1 MNNHRTKAKR
11 NAKRRAQRKPS
22 PSRRHPRKAP
32 RQPRSYTP
40 LSDALS
46 QPLTFADTEL
56 AEGIRRHSLVGLL
69 RALMGRQ
76 RRSDGEPLPNV
87 VCALLVWPLLKVK
100 SLHCFC
106 AELCQFLSG
115 HVSVLYDFLGRED
128 LPWRELVSQ
137 LARRLYQGNDLGPP
151 SQCAFVVDDTSQ
163 ARAGRK
169 VEGTSCYF
177 DHTEGRMRK
186 GHQVLHLGLAAEKGF
201 LPLEAQIVMGEKC
214 RIEKPKDKPFKDQR
228 SAAARDMRRAG
239 EETKHSL
246 FRDMLQ
252 RALRAGFRA
261 AFVLADAWFGCK
273 ENIACCLEHQ
283 LTAIFQMK
291 RGLLAYRYHGHAYTV
306 YQLYALVQRR
316 MRPVNRR
323 ARFKTASLI
332 VSLNLETDSRKPA
345 RWVEVRLVFS
355 APVQAA
361 SADTWVVFLCT
372 NVALSEAKILEVYS
386 LRWSIE
392 VYFKEIKQNLG
403 FFKEQS
409 GRYQLAYAS
418 VHLAAL
424 RYLLLFEAMLRA
436 GQLTYGEIR
445 DRESGRLQTLTYAA
459 LLWQLFRAL
468 IEGAL
473 EGLVRD
479 LGRKVVKKVLA
490 AIDQTVEEFLNHAL
504 QISPQQV
511 AVQLKAEELGYL

>member
-1 MNNHRTKAKR
+1 MSHARQKTSRTRTNPKR
-11 NAKRRAQRKPS
+11 AG
-22 PSRRHPRKAP
+22 

-40 LSDALS
+40 LADALS
-46 QPLTFADTEL
+46 QPLTFADTEV
-56 AEGIRRHSLVGLL
+56 AEGIQRHSLAGLL
-69 RALMGRQ
+69 SAAISRKRRA
-76 RRSDGEPLPNV
+76 DGEPLPNV
-87 VCALLVWPLLKVK
+87 LCALLVWPLMKVK

-106 AELCQFLSG
+106 CELCQILAG
-115 HVSVLYDFLGRED
+115 QVSVLYDFLGRED
-128 LPWRELVSQ
+128 INWRAVAAE
-137 LARRLYQGNDLGPP
+137 LARRVHQANDLGPR

-169 VEGTSCYF
+169 VQGTSCYF
-177 DHTEGRMRK
+177 DHTEGRTRK
-186 GHQVLHLGLAAEKGF
+186 GHQVLHLGLAGEKGF
-201 LPLEAQIVMGEKC
+201 LPLEAQIVMGEKG
-214 RIEKPKDKPFKDQR
+214 RIDKPRDKPFRDQR

-239 EETKHSL
+239 EHSKHSL
-246 FRDMLQ
+246 FRDMLR
-252 RALRAGFRA
+252 RAVRAGFRA
-261 AFVLADAWFGCK
+261 AFVLGDAWFGCK
-273 ENIACCLEHQ
+273 ENIACCLELS
-283 LTAIFQMK
+283 LTALFQMK
-291 RGLLAYRYHGHAYTV
+291 RGLLTYRHHGRDYTAH
-306 YQLYALVQRR
+306 QLYGLVQRR
-316 MRPVNRR
+316 MRPASRR

-332 VSLNLETDSRKPA
+332 VSLNLNPDPKQPA
-345 RWVEVRLVFS
+345 HWVDVRLVFS
-355 APVQAA
+355 APVRAA

-372 NVALSEAKILEVYS
+372 NVALSDAKILEVYA

-409 GRYQLAYAS
+409 GRYELAYAS

-436 GQLTYGEIR
+436 GQLSYGEIR

-459 LLWQLFRAL
+459 LLWQLFRAM

-479 LGRKVVKKVLA
+479 LGRRVIKKVLG
-490 AIDQTVEEFLNHAL
+490 AIDQSVESFLNEAL
-504 QISPQQV
+504 QISPQQI

>member
-1 MNNHRTKAKR
+1 M
-11 NAKRRAQRKPS
+11 RKPGQ
-22 PSRRHPRKAP
+22 PRPKASRTRR
-32 RQPRSYTP
+32 PRSYTP

-46 QPLTFADTEL
+46 QPLTFTDTEL
-56 AEGIRRHSLVGLL
+56 AEGLQRHSLAGLL
-69 RALMGRQ
+69 AAAIRRR

-87 VCALLVWPLLKVK
+87 LCALLVWPLLKVK

-106 AELCQFLSG
+106 AELCQILAG

-128 LPWRELVSQ
+128 INWRGLASE
-137 LARRLYQGNDLGPP
+137 LARRVCQANDLGPR
-151 SQCAFVVDDTSQ
+151 SQRAFVVDDTSQ

-169 VEGTSCYF
+169 VEGSSCYF
-177 DHTEGRMRK
+177 DHTEGRTRK

-214 RIEKPKDKPFKDQR
+214 RIDKPKDKPFKDQR
-228 SAAARDMRRAG
+228 SAAARNMRRAG
-239 EETKHSL
+239 QSTKHGL
-246 FRDMLQ
+246 FRDMLG

-261 AFVLADAWFGCK
+261 AFVLGDAWFGCK
-273 ENIACCLEHQ
+273 ENIACCLENH
-283 LTAIFQMK
+283 LTGIFQMK
-291 RGLLAYRYHGHAYTV
+291 RGLLTYRYHGRHYTV
-306 YQLYALVQRR
+306 YRLYGLVQRR
-316 MRPVNRR
+316 MRPANRR
-323 ARFKTASLI
+323 ARFKTASLV
-332 VSLNLETDSRKPA
+332 VSLNWETNPRQPA

-355 APVQAA
+355 APVRSA

-372 NVALSEAKILEVYS
+372 DAKLSDTKILEVYS

-403 FFKEQS
+403 FLKEQS

-424 RYLLLFEAMLRA
+424 RYLLLFEAMLRQ
-436 GQLTYGEIR
+436 GRLSYGEIR
-445 DRESGRLQTLTYAA
+445 DRQTGQLQTLTYAA

-479 LGRKVVKKVLA
+479 LGRPVIKKVLA
-490 AIDQTVEEFLNHAL
+490 AIDQTVEGFLTQAL

-511 AVQLKAEELGYL
+511 SVQLKAEELGYL

>member
-1 MNNHRTKAKR
+1 MPKSK
-11 NAKRRAQRKPS
+11 RKP
-22 PSRRHPRKAP
+22 PSTRPRSAKSS
-32 RQPRSYTP
+32 RLPRSYTP
-40 LSDALS
+40 LSDALR
-46 QPLTFADTEL
+46 QPRTFADTEL
-56 AEGIRRHSLVGLL
+56 AEGLRRHSLASLL
-69 RALMGRQ
+69 RAAISRQ

-87 VCALLVWPLLKVK
+87 LCALLVWPLLKVK

-106 AELCQFLSG
+106 AELCQILG
-115 HVSVLYDFLGRED
+115 GQVSVLYDFLGRED
-128 LPWRELVSQ
+128 INWRGLLGE
-137 LARRLYQGNDLGPP
+137 LARRVSQDNDLGPR
-151 SQCAFVVDDTSQ
+151 SQRAFVADDTSQ

-177 DHTEGRMRK
+177 DHTEGRTRK
-186 GHQVLHLGLAAEKGF
+186 GHQVLHLGLAGERGF
-201 LPLEAQIVMGEKC
+201 LPLEAQIVMGEKG
-214 RIEKPKDKPFKDQR
+214 RIDKPKNKPFKDQR

-239 EETKHSL
+239 EQSKHEL
-246 FRDMLQ
+246 FRDMLG

-273 ENIACCLEHQ
+273 ENIACCLGHN
-283 LTAIFQMK
+283 LTALFQMK
-291 RGLLAYRYHGHAYTV
+291 RNLLTYRYRGRYYTAH
-306 YQLYALVQRR
+306 QLYARVQRH
-316 MRPVNRR
+316 MRPHQRR
-323 ARFKTASLI
+323 ARYKTASLI
-332 VSLNLETDSRKPA
+332 VSLNLETEDRQPA

-355 APVQAA
+355 APVRAR
-361 SADTWVVFLCT
+361 STDTWVLFLCT
-372 NVALSEAKILEVYS
+372 DVKLSETKILEVYA

-403 FFKEQS
+403 FLQEQS

-424 RYLLLFEAMLRA
+424 RYLLLFEAMLRG
-436 GQLTYGEIR
+436 GQLNYGQIR
-445 DRESGRLQTLTYAA
+445 DRESGRLQMLTYAA

-490 AIDQTVEEFLNHAL
+490 AIDQTVEGFLSEAL
-504 QISPQQV
+504 QITPEQI